1 MAAPGLTGT
10 AELGKEM
17 LVPEHP
23 AGTPTHGPTQQ
34 SPGAP
39 VEEQGGIPI
48 PGLLQVTECR
58 QPLSSVSSL
67 EVHFDLLD
75 LTELTDMS
83 DQELAEVFADSD
95 EENTAREGPGGGAAG
110 QVPALALLDPGPG
123 AGPGEEASQ
132 RPGAAA
138 GTSRCLS
145 AHRPA
150 AGSLGADPAVPAT
163 SFRHRWSPPR
173 GLAPRVGRDERRP
186 AAPLGEPVDQSPHT
200 PPQELPAA

>member
-1 MAAPGLTGT
+1 MGQPSSP
-10 AELGKEM
+10 
-17 LVPEHP
+17 PEP
-23 AGTPTHGPTQQ
+23 LLRSRVA
-34 SPGAP
+34 SPSLAC
-39 VEEQGGIPI
+39 
-48 PGLLQVTECR
+48 CR
-58 QPLSSVSSL
+58 SPSAD
-67 EVHFDLLD
+67 VHFDLLD